1 MCLFCKI
8 VQRDIPAKIVHESE
22 HALAFEDL
30 RPGAP
35 THVLVVPKR
44 HIESLAAATADDA
57 AVLGELFVMAREVA
71 EKKGIAESG
80 FRTVINAGPHAGQSV
95 DHLHVHVLGGRPM
108 AWPPG

>member
-8 VQRDIPAKIVHESE
+8 VQREIPAKVVLESE

-30 RPGAP
+30 RPAAP

-44 HIESLAAATADDA
+44 HIESLAAATASDA
-57 AVLGELFVMAREVA
+57 AVLGELFVMARQVA
-71 EKKGIAESG
+71 EKAGIAESG
-80 FRTVINAGPHAGQSV
+80 FRTVVNAGPHAGQSV

>member
-8 VQRDIPAKIVHESE
+8 VQREIPAKVVHESE

-30 RPGAP
+30 RPAAP

-95 DHLHVHVLGGRPM
+95 DHLHIHVLGGRPM

>member
-1 MCLFCKI
+1 
-8 VQRDIPAKIVHESE
+8 VSN
-22 HALAFEDL
+22 
-30 RPGAP
+30 
-35 THVLVVPKR
+35 R
-44 HIESLAAATADDA
+44 HIESLASATADDA
-57 AVLGELFVMAREVA
+57 AVLGALFVMAREVA